1 MTNLQDIFNQVI
13 LSYGMQPFT
22 AMEFSSITEIFHNLT
37 EEDIKN
43 LANEYAKELMTY
55 EYETMYR

>member
-1 MTNLQDIFNQVI
+1 ME
-13 LSYGMQPFT
+13 PFT

-43 LANEYAKELMTY
+43 LADEYAKELMTY